1 MDPHYAMIERQA
13 LDRIK
18 WYHDESKGKPYVAT
32 SGGKDSVVVH
42 HLARKVFGD
51 DVPVIHTPKVDGF
64 NKVHPATVA
73 FLYEQSALYGLA
85 IVPFNQMQKYLDDR
99 GLKQQIDGTRRAE
112 FDRGDRSSDVV
123 INGKTISRADM
134 PVHTVG
140 GLFGNESIF
149 PIVDWSDYDV
159 WAYIESEG
167 IKVTE
172 EYRILATR

>member
-1 MDPHYAMIERQA
+1 MNEHLKELERVAIQRLVEYGDP
-13 LDRIK
+13 
-18 WYHDESKGKPYVAT
+18 KGVYVAT

-51 DVPVIHTPKVDGF
+51 QVTLIHTPKVTGF

-73 FLYEQSALYGLA
+73 FLYEQSAKYGLN
-85 IVPFNQMQKYLDDR
+85 IVPFEQMQKYLDDHK
-99 GLKQQIDGTRRAE
+99 LYQQVDGTRRSE
-112 FDRGDRSSDVV
+112 FDRTDRSADVV
-123 INGKTISRADM
+123 VNGELISRADM

-149 PIVDWSDYDV
+149 PIVDWSDDDV
-159 WAYIESEG
+159 WQYIGQEG
-167 IKVTE
+167 IEVTE